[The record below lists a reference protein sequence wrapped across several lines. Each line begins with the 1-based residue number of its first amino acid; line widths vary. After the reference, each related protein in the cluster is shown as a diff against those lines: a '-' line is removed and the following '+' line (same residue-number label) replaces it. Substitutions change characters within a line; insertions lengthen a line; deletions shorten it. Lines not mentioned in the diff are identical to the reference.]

1 MFQMFFFFFLSL
13 FPSLKRFEGLEKI
26 MVISLD
32 LFVIFC
38 HIFHSAYVF
47 ASRKELSNYLDTHT
61 HTQTCMY
68 TLIKMFE
75 QFHEILVSFLNNPN
89 IVPFSIYTLRVFP
102 N

>member
-13 FPSLKRFEGLEKI
+13 FPTLKRFEGLEKI

-61 HTQTCMY
+61 HTNMY
-68 TLIKMFE
+68 VYIDKNVRTISRDPRIIFK
-75 QFHEILVSFLNNPN
+75 QS
-89 IVPFSIYTLRVFP
+89 
-102 N
+102 